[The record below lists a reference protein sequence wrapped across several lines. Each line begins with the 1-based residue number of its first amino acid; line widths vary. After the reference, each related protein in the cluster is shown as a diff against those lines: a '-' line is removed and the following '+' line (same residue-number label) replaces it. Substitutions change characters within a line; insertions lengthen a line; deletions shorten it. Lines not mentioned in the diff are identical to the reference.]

1 MMFSAEQQRAIKRW
15 ISRAAPIKGLFF
27 RSVEYRYMDPV
38 DVLSGV
44 GTRTYGGRFAP
55 IGTRAVYLSATD
67 AGASKEVTAR
77 KSRLGGVGQI
87 SVEKYPRVVYAVTVD
102 LKKALNL
109 STLGSSQVSE
119 AVRAACLDK
128 DDLTASMGLARE
140 LISAEIQGLVFP
152 SAVGGDDNLVVYRV
166 NCGRKTL
173 SLQNEREVIDQVQR
187 IAGRHKSPIPE
198 IVKQLI
204 GIIGRKLTAYVGGVR
219 DVRAVDRW
227 IKGGELHG
235 DAEER
240 LRFAFELVRMLAE
253 REDPTVIQ
261 SWLTGLNPELG
272 DRVPLR
278 LIRESNLETVA
289 PEIMGAAR
297 AFLVGG

>member
-1 MMFSAEQQRAIKRW
+1 MTFSAKQQRAIKRW
-15 ISRAAPIKGLFF
+15 ISQAAPIKALFF
-27 RSVEYRYMDPV
+27 RSVEYRYMDPL
-38 DVLSGV
+38 DVLSGA

-87 SVEKYPRVVYAVTVD
+87 SVEKYPRVVYAVAVD
-102 LKKALNL
+102 LKRVLDL
-109 STLGSSQVSE
+109 STLGSSQAAE
-119 AVRAACLDK
+119 ALRATCLDK
-128 DDLTASMGLARE
+128 NDLRPSMELAGE
-140 LISAEIQGLVFP
+140 LISAGIQGLVFP
-152 SAVGGDDNLVVYRV
+152 STVGGDDNLVVYRM
-166 NCGRKTL
+166 NCGRKAL
-173 SLQNEREVIDQVQR
+173 SLQNQREVIDQVRR
-187 IAGRHKSPIPE
+187 IAGRHKSTIPE
-198 IVKQLI
+198 IVKQLVS
-204 GIIGRKLTAYVGGVR
+204 IIGRKLTGYVGGVR

-227 IKGGELHG
+227 MKGGEVYG
-235 DAEER
+235 DAEQR

-261 SWLTGLNPELG
+261 SWLTGVNPELG

-278 LIRESNLETVA
+278 LIRENDLETVA
-289 PEIMGAAR
+289 PEIIGAAR